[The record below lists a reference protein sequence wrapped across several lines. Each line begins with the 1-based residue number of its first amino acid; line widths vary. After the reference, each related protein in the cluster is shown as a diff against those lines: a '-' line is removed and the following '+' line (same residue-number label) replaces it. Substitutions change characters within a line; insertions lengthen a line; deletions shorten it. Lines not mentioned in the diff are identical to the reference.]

1 MENLTKEQDL
11 VFRDKGVV
19 ETPKGLIA
27 GFWIRDRKGRR
38 EIHLFA
44 KPIKRTRFFRV
55 ERKTITVDGQTI
67 HDVPVKVYPLVN
79 SLTHW
84 GKYSG

>member
-1 MENLTKEQDL
+1 MEGMIEEMDL

-19 ETPKGLIA
+19 ETPNGLIA
-27 GFWIRDRKGRR
+27 GFWIRDRKGKR
-38 EIHLFA
+38 ETHLFA

-55 ERKTITVDGQTI
+55 ERKTIVVDGQAI
-67 HDVPVKVYPLVN
+67 HDVPVKVYPQVN

-84 GKYSG
+84 GKYSS

>member
-1 MENLTKEQDL
+1 MEELNEEQDL

-19 ETPKGLIA
+19 ENQKGLIA
-27 GFWIRDRKGRR
+27 GFWIRDRKGKK

-44 KPIKRTRFFRV
+44 KPIKRTRFYRI
-55 ERKTITVDGQTI
+55 EHKTIMVDGHPV

-84 GKYSG
+84 GKYKS